1 MVGGERAASGEVCHV
16 VEREARESAM
26 LERRGRKKPCVGGKA
41 RCQVRIEVCVGFLP
55 GGHMRCDVRPT
66 GVGPGRRLRRAQTSG
81 LPSLGVSQKP
91 WDWEVVW
98 CEWVA
103 AEAGVPGAHPPVG
116 DRIEE
121 ERRLRT
127 SGRTGREPDKSA

>member
-1 MVGGERAASGEVCHV
+1 MVGGERAASGEVFHV
-16 VEREARESAM
+16 VEREAQESAM

-41 RCQVRIEVCVGFLP
+41 RRQVRIEVCVGFQADTRVATLGP
-55 GGHMRCDVRPT
+55 RA
-66 GVGPGRRLRRAQTSG
+66 PGRRLRRAQTSG

-91 WDWEVVW
+91 WDWEVVR
-98 CEWVA
+98 CGWVA

-116 DRIEE
+116 DPIKE

-127 SGRTGREPDKSA
+127 RGRTGREPDKSA